1 MPALP
6 SVRGLGQVR
15 RRRGMGQSG
24 PGGASTCA
32 QYLANALMSFPPIS
46 TAASL
51 GPVAEVLSAL
61 MINGATSPTQAAQQ
75 AVAQLSQEYCGAIAA
90 ETSETDPGTPASPD
104 CSDGG
109 MAAANA
115 AYPQFLAYYS
125 QLPASFWGGTGG
137 SSSVGAPSGGGGN
150 ALTIPT
156 CLLPPSVSAL
166 GPTASAE
173 WIAQCMAGLNPATPA
188 TTPAPLTT
196 PVVATTATLE
206 NTSAPGQPFVAG
218 DSFTLTIIGSPG
230 VAVNEISSTQNG
242 NSMGGAAFGSTDST
256 GTLLI
261 SGTFSQNDVGN
272 WQENWQAG
280 SGAPAILSF
289 QVAAS
294 PSQGSGSGSNAGGSM
309 NSVTP
314 LNPTTG
320 ATPQFLGG
328 GSLAFLGPFVDFL
341 GSDVAGIP
349 MWGIVA
355 AGVVVL
361 VVMPKKL

>member
-1 MPALP
+1 MYLNVQDPMPALP

-61 MINGATSPTQAAQQ
+61 MINGATNPTQAAQQ

-125 QLPASFWGGTGG
+125 QLPASFWGGTAVPYNYVAPVTTPVTQPVSQPSQGQP
-137 SSSVGAPSGGGGN
+137 SSSNIGSG
-150 ALTIPT
+150 
-156 CLLPPSVSAL
+156 VV
-166 GPTASAE
+166 
-173 WIAQCMAGLNPATPA
+173 
-188 TTPAPLTT
+188 TT
-196 PVVATTATLE
+196 PVVTTATLE

-272 WQENWQAG
+272 WSESWQAG

-328 GSLAFLGPFVDFL
+328 GSLAFLGPFIDFL

>member
-1 MPALP
+1 
-6 SVRGLGQVR
+6 
-15 RRRGMGQSG
+15 
-24 PGGASTCA
+24 
-32 QYLANALMSFPPIS
+32 MSFPPVS

-61 MINGATSPTQAAQQ
+61 MINGATNPTQAAQQ

-125 QLPASFWGGTGG
+125 QLPASFWGGTAVPYNYVAPVTTPVTQPVSQPSQSQP
-137 SSSVGAPSGGGGN
+137 SSSNIGSG
-150 ALTIPT
+150 
-156 CLLPPSVSAL
+156 VV
-166 GPTASAE
+166 
-173 WIAQCMAGLNPATPA
+173 
-188 TTPAPLTT
+188 TT
-196 PVVATTATLE
+196 PVVTTATLE

-272 WQENWQAG
+272 WSESWQAG
-280 SGAPAILSF
+280 SGAPAQISF
-289 QVAAS
+289 RVGAA
-294 PSQGSGSGSNAGGSM
+294 PSQGSPGSQQ
-309 NSVTP
+309 
-314 LNPTTG
+314 TTQQT
-320 ATPQFLGG
+320 APVQASPVA
-328 GSLAFLGPFVDFL
+328 SLALPSFLTN
-341 GSDVAGIP
+341 DVNLFGMDLP
-349 MWGIVA
+349 VWGLIA
-355 AGVVVL
+355 AGLVLL